1 MKLGT
6 GQKRI
11 AEALILSTLG
21 SIDISGTAYALTCC
35 PGRFLSNEIR
45 ICMASVGPSYIIT
58 HYIPSCPLLCH
69 HNCAHRLD
77 DGTLSCHRERSY
89 LIVEF
94 PPDAHG
100 RVAYRSRH
108 STDFTADKGLVR
120 RSVSQSSIAPCRANV
135 ASPPAVQGPSVTHR
149 RISIGSH
156 KSSELLVR
164 SSSLPHSRR
173 RSVGK
178 PQPSIILDRL
188 MVQAPRPAG
197 IIWRVALA
205 TSRAEPVR
213 DDERVGVEGRARRGG
228 PPPGRLRRGAG
239 QRGRRERAPRDD
251 RVGVREGYPRAD
263 GVGVAVAGQG
273 GHVP

>member
-1 MKLGT
+1 MTT
-6 GQKRI
+6 G
-11 AEALILSTLG
+11 LS
-21 SIDISGTAYALTCC
+21 
-35 PGRFLSNEIR
+35 
-45 ICMASVGPSYIIT
+45 
-58 HYIPSCPLLCH
+58 
-69 HNCAHRLD
+69 
-77 DGTLSCHRERSY
+77 LSCHRERSY

-100 RVAYRSRH
+100 RVVYRSRH

-135 ASPPAVQGPSVTHR
+135 ASLPAGQGPSVIHR
-149 RISIGSH
+149 RISIGSR

-164 SSSLPHSRR
+164 SLPRPRSRR
-173 RSVGK
+173 RPIRQ
-178 PQPSIILDRL
+178 PQPSVILDRL

-197 IIWRVALA
+197 IIWRVTLA

-239 QRGRRERAPRDD
+239 QRWWGERSPRDD
-251 RVGVREGYPRAD
+251 RVGVREGYP
-263 GVGVAVAGQG
+263 
-273 GHVP
+273 